1 MCVIIVKNKEGKLPS
16 KESLKNCF
24 KRNSDGAGFMYAN
37 NKNELVI
44 DKGYMDF
51 DSFYNRYEKLCEKFN
66 DFKGKNLVMHMRI
79 STAGGVKQENTH
91 PFEITNNMKNMKL
104 LHNKCE
110 IGLAHNGVIS
120 IAQPTKTQEVNGIND
135 TMIFIKAYLNP
146 IYEQWKECFENES
159 FTEGINLL
167 TNSKFAILDKNDKLT
182 LIGDF
187 QEYEGTLYSN
197 PSYMYY
203 NYYKNYNYN
212 QYYDDY
218 DYDYDFNYVYD
229 KKDKEDIED
238 IDFEDKDGIF
248 YTLEDDEV
256 VSISDEMPEISIK
269 DLRTEKDSVFYY
281 NDITYTLEEVSKE
294 GKTLEI
300 YLNAFLLY

>member
-24 KRNSDGAGFMYAN
+24 TRNSDGAGFMYAN

-51 DSFYNRYEKLCEKFN
+51 DSFYNRYEKLCERFN

-110 IGLAHNGVIS
+110 IGVAHNGVIS

-187 QEYEGTLYSN
+187 QEHEGTLYSN
-197 PSYMYY
+197 ASYMYC

-218 DYDYDFNYVYD
+218 DYDYDFNYAYD
-229 KKDKEDIED
+229 KKDKED

-248 YTLEDDEV
+248 YTLEDYEV
-256 VSISDEMPEISIK
+256 VSISDEIPGISIK

-281 NDITYTLEEVSKE
+281 NDVTYTLEEVSKE

-300 YLNAFLLY
+300 YLNAFLL